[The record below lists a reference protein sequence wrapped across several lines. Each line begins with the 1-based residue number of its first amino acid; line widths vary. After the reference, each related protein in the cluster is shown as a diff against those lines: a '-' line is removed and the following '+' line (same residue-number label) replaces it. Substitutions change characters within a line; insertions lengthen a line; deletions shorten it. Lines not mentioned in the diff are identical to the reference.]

1 MSVCPV
7 DLLGCFQNPEARCGV
22 RSRSRQQITVAILC
36 IPSLQQWHDL
46 PYAHHTGD
54 SETPSW
60 FSQYHEPIL
69 PTCHGLLHQSLPQ
82 TLRSAVLCPLSAPPR
97 SAFVH
102 SVPHVPNMSHIVIPF
117 LIYGSN
123 LIILINYVQRHKVKK
138 RGTSPRSALC
148 CSVQHILNKNS
159 ITCRGVID

>member
-60 FSQYHEPIL
+60 FSQYHEPMPTNL
-69 PTCHGLLHQSLPQ
+69 PMVFCSQSPPQ

-138 RGTSPRSALC
+138 RGPAPALRYAAA
-148 CSVQHILNKNS
+148 SS
-159 ITCRGVID
+159 IF